1 MYLLFNVLPSFHFSL
16 SHTHTISLSLSY
28 AHTHTHTHTPPSL
41 PFAGHDGVVFDAVWT
56 KQFVVRCVISKP
68 RSLFVFGSSQLCSQL
83 PCHEDLMG
91 LSCNIPPP
99 PFFFFP
105 YQLTP
110 LCYSTI
116 LSIVHPTTQRC
127 AYGNLLTMPGLM
139 HLPPRLFHRLQTRLH
154 LHPQS
159 QRAPFRQDIS
169 ETWKDVKNA
178 ERDDGAMEYSIRT
191 LNWKEML
198 CTYFQI

>member
-99 PFFFFP
+99 PFFFSLPAYPSLLFYYPLYSASDDTTLRIWEFADHARSDAFASSTFP
-105 YQLTP
+105 P
-110 LCYSTI
+110 S
-116 LSIVHPTTQRC
+116 SDSSAPPPTV
-127 AYGNLLTMPGLM
+127 
-139 HLPPRLFHRLQTRLH
+139 
-154 LHPQS
+154 
-159 QRAPFRQDIS
+159 S
-169 ETWKDVKNA
+169 E
-178 ERDDGAMEYSIRT
+178 GPI
-191 LNWKEML
+191 
-198 CTYFQI
+198 